1 MYLTFLHFLTTLSVW
16 SIFQVLS
23 LQNALWKTGL
33 GHRYSHFILSSLI
46 VKGVE
51 LVEVCGVAKLWV
63 LERSGIQLENLLE

>member
-1 MYLTFLHFLTTLSVW
+1 MYLTFLKFLTTLSEW

-23 LQNALWKTGL
+23 LRNALWKTGL
-33 GHRYSHFILSSLI
+33 GHRYSHFILSCLI

-63 LERSGIQLENLLE
+63 LERSGIQL